1 MTVRR
6 PIWLACAAL
15 VLAASCTRDDPP
27 PAGGAADAAA
37 AGAPAV
43 EPEPPRLTPA
53 ESAAS
58 VARSKAAADAKTRE
72 IRADIRDL
80 DPPPLDP
87 PHVETP
93 ETIYRSCLAQARSA
107 DEPLRSQLL
116 EICERRRAG
125 P

>member
-27 PAGGAADAAA
+27 PPAGDAAE

-53 ESAAS
+53 ESTAA
-58 VARSKAAADAKTRE
+58 VAQQREAAQAKTRE
-72 IRADIRDL
+72 VRASVRAL
-80 DPPPLDP
+80 DPPPP
-87 PHVETP
+87 AAPHVETP
-93 ETIYRSCLAQARSA
+93 ETIYQSCLAQARSV
-107 DEPLRSQLL
+107 DEPVRSQLL